1 MAPTILVVDD
11 NKELVALL
19 TSLFEEAGY
28 TVVGANKGR
37 PAVELGKA
45 EPVQLALIDMLLP
58 DMMGYHVAEGLQAA
72 RPELKLVFMTGVFK
86 GARHSKEALER
97 FPGALFVEKPFDA
110 KKLRETVRGLV
121 PTEAGSHTPP
131 PAEAPAEFDV
141 SLDIDVEDE
150 EQDEMELTGRIKVT
164 GGGNITAE
172 LSGAALTA
180 GKPLKGAIAGTRPSS
195 TSGVH
200 AVPPP
205 PPADARE
212 PSVRAARQ
220 GELRDNLPGLI
231 TAFYLSRET
240 GELSCKK
247 GKVKKVVYF
256 EAGQPVFA
264 LSNLA
269 ADRFGQFLVRVGK
282 IKPEQLDDVAVVAQQ
297 TNRRTGDVLVE
308 RGLLKDTERLYYVGQ
323 QVKSIIYSLF
333 GWEEGQFVLT
343 FREKAR
349 AESIKLDVF
358 PGNLITRGIK
368 KLYKPERIARLVRP
382 EERLMP
388 SPQPPYQLNEI
399 ELEKWEAMLLARLD
413 GTRTN
418 AEIIALAGRP
428 EHQVRAFLA
437 ALLGLEVLVKR
448 ET

>member
-1 MAPTILVVDD
+1 MPTILVVDD

-28 TVVGANKGR
+28 SVVGANKGR
-37 PAVELGKA
+37 PAVELGKS
-45 EPVQLALIDMLLP
+45 EPIAVALVDMLLP
-58 DMMGYHVAEGLQAA
+58 DMMGYHVGEGLLAA
-72 RPELKLVFMTGVFK
+72 RPELKLIFMTGVFK
-86 GARHSKEALER
+86 GARHSKEAMER
-97 FPGALFVEKPFDA
+97 FPGAMFIEKPFDA
-110 KKLRETVRGLV
+110 KKLLETVKELV
-121 PTEAGSHTPP
+121 PPGAV
-131 PAEAPAEFDV
+131 PAPSAAIDAPAEFEV
-141 SLDIDVEDE
+141 ELDIDVEDE
-150 EQDEMELTGRIKVT
+150 EQDAMELTGRIKVT

-172 LSGAALTA
+172 LQGEALTA
-180 GKPLKGAIAGTRPSS
+180 GKPLKGAIPGVRPTGLSPIPQP
-195 TSGVH
+195 
-200 AVPPP
+200 APPP
-205 PPADARE
+205 PPPDALA
-212 PSVRAARQ
+212 PRAARQ
-220 GELRDNLPGLI
+220 GEFRDNLPGLI
-231 TAFYLSRET
+231 TAFYLSKET

-256 EAGQPVFA
+256 EHGQPVFA

-269 ADRFGQFLVRVGK
+269 SDRFGQFLVRVGK
-282 IKPEQLDDVAVVAQQ
+282 IKPDQLEDVAVVAQQ

-349 AESIKLDVF
+349 SESIKLDVF
-358 PGNLITRGIK
+358 PGNLIARGVK

-399 ELEKWEAMLLARLD
+399 ELEKWEASVLPRLD

-418 AEIIALAGRP
+418 AEIISMAGRP